1 MSFAA
6 SRPASG
12 PSRRRR
18 RGPLLPTLLVIGGL
32 VVLFLILSR
41 FWTEWLWYAQIGY
54 TQVIRTE
61 WITRAVLFVLGAA
74 VMGGAVWL
82 NLHLAYRNR
91 PMYVPTT
98 TQQQDL
104 DRYRE
109 AFEPLRRAVFIG
121 APIVAAFFAGSTAT
135 AQWQSALLALHGE
148 SWGTADPQF
157 GIDLSFFMFTLPFL
171 RFVVSFLMATAIL
184 SAVAAVFTHYLYGA
198 LQPMNQGQRI
208 SRAARV
214 HTAIL
219 AAVITVLIAVNY
231 WLDRYSL
238 LSQVGD
244 RFDGASYTDIN
255 AVLPAKA
262 ILAVIGVFVA
272 LLFVWTGMRGNWR
285 LPAVG
290 VALMVVSAILVGGAY
305 PAIVQAVRV
314 NPNAQ
319 ALEAEFIQRNIDATY
334 DAYGLNR
341 VEVERYEAETVA
353 EAGALREDARSTA
366 SIRLLDPNIVSPTFR
381 QLQQNKQYY
390 TFPGTLAVDRYDID
404 GQSTDTVVAVRELD
418 LSGSGERSWVNDHTV
433 FTHGFGV
440 VAARGNT
447 VTSDGRP
454 QFIERGIPSV
464 GDLGDYEPRIY
475 FSPNAPDYSIVG
487 APEGTEPWELDYP
500 DDSAPN
506 GVVNNTYAGDGGPS
520 VGNWWNQLLYAARF
534 GSEQIIFSD
543 RVTDESQI
551 LYYRDPIERVNRV
564 APFLT
569 TDGTSYPAVVDTDGD
584 GTKEVVW
591 VVDAYTTSNEYPY
604 SARQELE
611 SAITDS
617 LSNGQQQIAELP
629 EYINYIR
636 NSVKAVVNAYD
647 GSVTLYAWG
656 QGSSEG
662 EEFIP
667 EDPVLQTWM
676 DVYPDTVRPVSEI
689 SGDLMSHLRYPED
702 LFKVQRELLSKYH
715 VTDAATFYTTS
726 DFWRVP
732 NDPTSSNQVPQP
744 PYYLSL
750 AMPGNEED
758 VNFSLTSQFILD
770 DDTRNVLTGYMS
782 VNAEP
787 GDQDGQISE
796 DYGTITL
803 LELPRDITVPG
814 PGQVQNNFDSDTDA
828 ANELNILARG
838 GSTVVPGNLL
848 TLPVGGGVLYVQ
860 PVYVQSSGTTQF
872 PLLRRVLVAFGDEI
886 GFAHTLDEALDQ
898 VFQGDSGAN
907 AGDAGNEP
915 ADEDEGTDDG
925 EDTGDSGD
933 SGDTGSADADAQQ
946 QLNEALQEASAAM
959 EDSSQAMADGDWAA
973 YGEAQERLNSALA
986 RALEAESE
994 LTGEPVAGAGDG
1006 SDDGGSGDG
1015 ATEEPTDG

>member
-12 PSRRRR
+12 STGRRR
-18 RGPLLPTLLVIGGL
+18 RGPLLPTILVIVGV

-41 FWTEWLWYAQIGY
+41 FWTEYLWYDQLGY

-61 WITRAVLFVLGAA
+61 WITRAVLFVAGALVMGAA
-74 VMGGAVWL
+74 LWV
-82 NLHLAYRNR
+82 NLRVAYRNR

-98 TQQQDL
+98 PQQQDL

-109 AFEPLRRAVFIG
+109 AFEPLRRAVFVG

-135 AQWQSALLALHGE
+135 AQWQNALLALNGQE
-148 SWGTADPQF
+148 WGQNDPQF
-157 GIDLSFFMFTLPFL
+157 GVDLSFFMFTLPFL
-171 RFVVSFLMATAIL
+171 RFIVSFLLVAAIL
-184 SAVAAVFTHYLYGA
+184 SAVVSVFTHYLYGA
-198 LQPMNQGQRI
+198 LQPMGQGEKI
-208 SRAARV
+208 SRAARI

-219 AAVITVLIAVNY
+219 AAVITLLIGANY

-238 LSQVGD
+238 LSDVGD

-262 ILAVIGVFVA
+262 ILAVIAVFVA
-272 LLFVWTGMRGNWR
+272 LLFVWTGARGNWR

-290 VALMVVSAILVGGAY
+290 VALMVVSGLLVGWAY
-305 PAIVQAVRV
+305 PAVIQSVRV

-319 ALEAEFIQRNIDATY
+319 ALESEYIQRNIDATY

-341 VEVERYEAETVA
+341 VEVEPYEAETVA
-353 EAGALREDARSTA
+353 EAGALREDAASTA

-390 TFPGTLAVDRYDID
+390 TFPETLAVDRYDID
-404 GQSTDTVVAVRELD
+404 GESTDTVIAVRELD
-418 LSGSGERSWVNDHTV
+418 LEGSGQRSWVNDHTV

-454 QFIERGIPSV
+454 QFIQRGIPSV
-464 GDLGDYEPRIY
+464 GEFGDYEPRIY
-475 FSPNAPDYSIVG
+475 FSPSSPEYSIVG

-506 GVVNNTYAGDGGPS
+506 GVVNNTYSGDGGPS
-520 VGNWWNQLLYAARF
+520 VGNWWNRLLYAARF

-543 RVTDESQI
+543 RVTEESQI
-551 LYYRDPIERVNRV
+551 LYNRDPIERVNRV

-569 TDGTSYPAVVDTDGD
+569 TDGTTYPAVVDTDED
-584 GTKEVVW
+584 GTNEVVW

-617 LSNGQQQIAELP
+617 LSTGEQQQITELP

-656 QGSSEG
+656 QGSGEG

-667 EDPVLQTWM
+667 DDPVLQTWM
-676 DVYPDTVRPVSEI
+676 EVYPDTIQPLSEI
-689 SGDLMSHLRYPED
+689 SGDLMGHLRYPED
-702 LFKVQRELLSKYH
+702 LFKVQRELLSQYH
-715 VTDAATFYTTS
+715 VTDASTFYTGS

-732 NDPTSSNQVPQP
+732 NDPTESNEVPQP

-750 AMPGNEED
+750 AMPGDEQNA
-758 VNFSLTSQFILD
+758 NFSLTSSFILD
-770 DDTRNVLTGYMS
+770 DDQRNVLTGFMA

-787 GDQDGQISE
+787 GSEAGQVSE

-803 LELPRDITVPG
+803 LELPRDLTVPG

-828 ANELNILARG
+828 ANELNILSRG
-838 GSTVVPGNLL
+838 GSQVIQGNLL
-848 TLPVGGGVLYVQ
+848 TLPVGQGMLYVQ
-860 PVYVQSSGTTQF
+860 PVYVQSSGSTQF

-886 GFAHTLDEALDQ
+886 GFAQTLDEALDQ

-907 AGDAGNEP
+907 AGDAGVEP
-915 ADEDEGTDDG
+915 GEDEASGDGSDEGTGDG
-925 EDTGDSGD
+925 SGQDGGDGSGSD
-933 SGDTGSADADAQQ
+933 SDAQQ
-946 QLNEALQEASAAM
+946 RLNQALADAAQAM
-959 EDSSQAMADGDWAA
+959 EESSTALADGDWAA
-973 YGEAQERLNSALA
+973 YGDAQDRLNAALA
-986 RALEAESE
+986 EAIEAEEE
-994 LTGEPVAGAGDG
+994 LTGQSITGDG
-1006 SDDGGSGDG
+1006 SGDEG
-1015 ATEEPTDG
+1015 ATEEPTDGEG